1 MVAKKA
7 NTDVRDEIVKQLELN
22 ERSIA
27 WLHRQTNIPYGTL
40 YYCLVR
46 KQFKMSED
54 NLKTIYSVFDQTMK
68 K

>member
-7 NTDVRDEIVKQLELN
+7 NIDERDEIVKHLEIN

-27 WLHRQTNIPYGTL
+27 WLHRQTKIPYGTL

-54 NLKTIYSVFDQTMK
+54 NLKKIYSIFDK